1 MVLDERT
8 GTATGTSQTRWRP
21 PSPLRFPARL
31 LSWTIAGILWTLQY
45 PLGRKIN
52 ERADAFAYLQGYE
65 KDDLLPADA
74 KLPESTVELLGYKA
88 SRNVVFT
95 FSLIFAITAI
105 CWELGKPWQSKLL
118 NTVTHL
124 FSNAL
129 FAACATIVIL
139 ATMERFLPEALW
151 WIVNKLIPMRKRMW
165 ARAIKRERRALGLLR

>member
-1 MVLDERT
+1 MSEPEPQPERAKT
-8 GTATGTSQTRWRP
+8 GWRL
-21 PSPLRFPARL
+21 PSPWRVPARL
-31 LSWTIAGILWTLQY
+31 LSWIIAAILWTLQY
-45 PLGRKIN
+45 PLGRRIN
-52 ERADAFAYLQGYE
+52 EKADAFAYLQGYE

-74 KLPESTVELLGYKA
+74 KQPESTVELLGYKA

-118 NTVTHL
+118 NTVAHL

-139 ATMERFLPEALW
+139 ATMERFVPEALW
-151 WIVNKLIPMRKRMW
+151 WLVNKLIPMRKRMW
-165 ARAIKRERRALGLLR
+165 SRAIRNERRALGLLG